1 MSTFGFDAI
10 RGALLG
16 LVVGDVLGVPA
27 EGRARSALR
36 VKPVAGMEEYGSHWM
51 PAGTWSDDS
60 SLVLA
65 TMDSLIECRGID
77 CNDIMR
83 RFKLWLSAGEY
94 TPDGS
99 AFSCGRATARA
110 IHRFDG
116 LNALQ
121 CGRRGVEENGNGSLM
136 RILPVSLYQCFAF
149 RDILH
154 DSRPAVLDPIHSA
167 SAITHAHPIS
177 MMGCSLYSGFVAAI
191 LNAKTSGGSDHMVGS
206 ELQAS
211 VLALQND
218 YKNQFGNIFADED
231 YAGCFSEYHRLL
243 DIEAFRGLSESD
255 IASGGYVVH
264 TLEAALWGF
273 LNSGSYEEC
282 ILKAV
287 NLGGDTDTTAA
298 VAGGLAGA
306 FYGVKD
312 IPETW
317 ISVIRRLDWIEDRIE
332 KFMETLEYV
341 QN

>member
-1 MSTFGFDAI
+1 
-10 RGALLG
+10 
-16 LVVGDVLGVPA
+16 
-27 EGRARSALR
+27 
-36 VKPVAGMEEYGSHWM
+36 M

-60 SLVLA
+60 SLMLA
-65 TMDSLIECRGID
+65 SMDSLIECRGID

-83 RFKLWLSAGEY
+83 RFKLWLSGGEY

-99 AFSCGRATARA
+99 AFGCGRATARA
-110 IHRFDG
+110 ICRFDG
-116 LNALQ
+116 FNALQ

-136 RILPVSLYQCFAF
+136 RILPVSLFQCFAF
-149 RDILH
+149 QDILH
-154 DSRPAVLDPIHSA
+154 DSRAAVLDPIHSA

-177 MMGCSLYSGFVAAI
+177 MMGCSLYSGFIAAI
-191 LNAKTSGGSDHMVGS
+191 LRAKNDDSPNRTVES

-211 VLALQND
+211 VLALKND
-218 YKNQFGNIFADED
+218 YMNLFGNIFADEG

-243 DIEAFRGLSESD
+243 DIDAFRSLPESD

-264 TLEAALWGF
+264 TLEAALWCF

-282 ILKAV
+282 VLKAV

-306 FYGVKD
+306 FYGAED
-312 IPETW
+312 IPEAW
-317 ISVIRRLDWIEDRIE
+317 ICVIRRLDWIEDKIE
-332 KFMETLEYV
+332 KFTEALEHV